1 MKRRDFIRNIGL
13 AGVASATILPSIGFA
28 AEVHTAEPFPYD
40 AALKAVT
47 GGKSVTPSS
56 KVSLKAP
63 EIAENGAVVP
73 VTVEVDSPMT
83 ANNYV
88 KTIHIFAT
96 KNGNSRCAA
105 IHLTPANGKAYF
117 SSRIKLGQSQDI
129 SAVVEMSDGT
139 FLGATQNVKVTI
151 GGCG

>member
-1 MKRRDFIRNIGL
+1 MKRRDFMKNIGL
-13 AGVASATILPSIGFA
+13 AGVATATIIPNLSLA
-28 AEVHTAEPFPYD
+28 ATHTAAPFPYAD
-40 AALKAVT
+40 AVKALT

-73 VTVEVDSPMT
+73 VTIEVDSPMT
-83 ANNYV
+83 AGNYV
-88 KTIHIFAT
+88 KTIHLFAT
-96 KNGNSRCAA
+96 QNGNSRCAA

-117 SSRIKLGQSQDI
+117 ATRIKLGKSQDVTAI
-129 SAVVEMSDGT
+129 AEMSDGT
-139 FLGATQNVKVTI
+139 FLSASQNVKVTI